1 LAKSFFAAGGFFVT
15 FLATQKSKEVTSEI

>member
-15 FLATQKSKEVTSEI
+15 FLATQKSKEVTSKI